1 MPSQLIRMRSVNSRR
16 RAAGAGAV
24 AVVTALALALAGVPA
39 GDAAPSSGDQLY
51 AFGDNVDGELG
62 NGSNTNTTAPGPTP
76 TPVQIAD
83 PTTVAAGNA
92 FTLVLNSAGQLYAFG
107 LNTTGQLGSAVNN
120 ATTHPNPTPTPVVLP
135 QSSGTVTQIAA
146 GTDFSLAV
154 TSSGQL
160 YAFGSNSEGQLGNAT
175 DLGTSSA
182 NPTPTLVRVLMRVE
196 GATRE
201 RNATPRLVPTLFE
214 RFVAVAAGAEYALA
228 VTSTGQ
234 LYSWGADGSGQLG
247 RAAGTSNYT
256 PAPVSL
262 PGATGPVTQIAAG
275 DASSF
280 AVTSTGQLY
289 SFGDNQY
296 GQLGRNT
303 PGEDDPTPTRVSLPN
318 ANSAVTQVASGGDQT
333 LVVTANHA
341 LWTFGSNEYGQL
353 GLPSGVGYQVNP
365 TPAPVPGVPDDV
377 AAISAGSDFSLALTS
392 TGQLYSFGVNYYG
405 QLGRDTNSGT
415 SVPNPMPTLVNLPRN
430 AAIVAISHGPTPV
443 HALVVA
449 SDLAL
454 ATTTLASGRAGAPY
468 GQTATAAGGTP
479 PYTWSANGLP
489 GGLSISSAGRIS
501 GTPTSAGVANV
512 VLTVTDSAGLRVS
525 SAPLTLTIAAAT
537 TTTTTTSSTSAPPSA
552 SALKASLRSQLAP
565 HGSAAGIGALLKTG
579 HYRLSFK
586 ALHAGTLTIDWYHS
600 PTTGHAKPLLIA
612 AGKRT
617 FSATG
622 TRTITITLTANGRHL
637 LTSAQR
643 VQLTARGAVTDSTT
657 RVTAS
662 TTFTIKR

>member
-1 MPSQLIRMRSVNSRR
+1 
-16 RAAGAGAV
+16 
-24 AVVTALALALAGVPA
+24 
-39 GDAAPSSGDQLY
+39 
-51 AFGDNVDGELG
+51 
-62 NGSNTNTTAPGPTP
+62 
-76 TPVQIAD
+76 
-83 PTTVAAGNA
+83 
-92 FTLVLNSAGQLYAFG
+92 
-107 LNTTGQLGSAVNN
+107 
-120 ATTHPNPTPTPVVLP
+120 
-135 QSSGTVTQIAA
+135 
-146 GTDFSLAV
+146 
-154 TSSGQL
+154 
-160 YAFGSNSEGQLGNAT
+160 
-175 DLGTSSA
+175 
-182 NPTPTLVRVLMRVE
+182 
-196 GATRE
+196 
-201 RNATPRLVPTLFE
+201 
-214 RFVAVAAGAEYALA
+214 
-228 VTSTGQ
+228 
-234 LYSWGADGSGQLG
+234 
-247 RAAGTSNYT
+247 
-256 PAPVSL
+256 
-262 PGATGPVTQIAAG
+262 
-275 DASSF
+275 
-280 AVTSTGQLY
+280 
-289 SFGDNQY
+289 
-296 GQLGRNT
+296 
-303 PGEDDPTPTRVSLPN
+303 
-318 ANSAVTQVASGGDQT
+318 
-333 LVVTANHA
+333 
-341 LWTFGSNEYGQL
+341 
-353 GLPSGVGYQVNP
+353 
-365 TPAPVPGVPDDV
+365 VPDDV

-430 AAIVAISHGPTPV
+430 AAIVAISHGPTPL